1 MKTNWTDLPA
11 GKVNAGFQRIM
22 GAFGENA
29 GTIIDSVIADE
40 QVAGRMANLLMNNGY
55 ELSSSQAKAREIMGK
70 NFFGIE
76 EAQKHFSLILSKR
89 QIAYM
94 AEVPLSE
101 ETLQRDKDTHILVA
115 YPRYSIVSVRAKTA
129 GVKLPENHRMFYGQ
143 DWYDKN
149 EVGNGVSA
157 LEWHLVRKT
166 SVPDSKSKTWTQQ
179 KEMVDATNIDH
190 VPEADV
196 MVYSIIGHFLNTG
209 ERLFEKEYV
218 RASTLDSDGHRVYV
232 GYFDSKG
239 LYVRYWHDDL
249 RNDNFGVSAGRKTE
263 A

>member
-1 MKTNWTDLPA
+1 MKTSWTDLPA

-22 GAFGENA
+22 GAFGDNA
-29 GTIIDSVIADE
+29 GAIIDSVIADE
-40 QVAGRMANLLMNNGY
+40 QVASRMANLLMNNGY
-55 ELSSSQAKAREIMGK
+55 ELTASQAKAREIMRK

-76 EAQKHFSLILSKR
+76 EAQKHFGLTLSKR
-89 QIAYM
+89 QLAYT
-94 AEVPLSE
+94 AEVPFSE

-129 GVKLPENHRMFYGQ
+129 GVKLPKNHRMFYGQ

-157 LEWHLVRKT
+157 LEWHLVLKT

-179 KEMVDATNIDH
+179 KEMVDATNIDR

-196 MVYSIIGHFLNTG
+196 VVYTIIGYFLETG
-209 ERLFEKEYV
+209 IRLFEKEYV
-218 RASTLDSDGHRVYV
+218 RTSTLDSHDDRVYV
-232 GYFDSKG
+232 GRFDSGG
-239 LYVRYWHDDL
+239 LRVDSWGGDIRDGYI
-249 RNDNFGVSAGRKTE
+249 GVSAGRKIE

>member
-40 QVAGRMANLLMNNGY
+40 QVASRMANLLMNNGY
-55 ELSSSQAKAREIMGK
+55 ELTASQAKAREIMGK

-76 EAQKHFSLILSKR
+76 EAQKHFGLTLSKR

-94 AEVPLSE
+94 AEVPFLE
-101 ETLQRDKDTHILVA
+101 ETLRACKDTHILVA
-115 YPRYSIVSVRAKTA
+115 YIPVSIVSVRAKTA

-157 LEWHLVRKT
+157 LEWHLVLKT

-179 KEMVDATNIDH
+179 KEMVDTTNIDR

-196 MVYSIIGHFLNTG
+196 MVYTIIGYFLETG
-209 ERLFEKEYV
+209 EHLFEKECV
-218 RASTLDSDGHRVYV
+218 RTSTLASDGFRVSVGDFGSEALCVFGYWDSHRF
-232 GYFDSKG
+232 GN
-239 LYVRYWHDDL
+239 L
-249 RNDNFGVSAGRKTE
+249 GVSAGRKIE

>member
-40 QVAGRMANLLMNNGY
+40 QVASRMANLLINKGY
-55 ELSSSQAKAREIMGK
+55 ELTASQATAREIMDK

-76 EAQKHFSLILSKR
+76 EVQKHFGLTLSKR

-94 AEVPLSE
+94 TEVPFSE
-101 ETLQRDKDTHILVA
+101 KTLHECKDTHILVA
-115 YPRYSIVSVRAKTA
+115 YIPVSIVSVRAKTA
-129 GVKLPENHRMFYGQ
+129 GVKLPKNHRMFYKE
-143 DWYDKN
+143 DWYDKD
-149 EVGNGVSA
+149 EVGNSVSA
-157 LEWHLVRKT
+157 LEWHLIRKT
-166 SVPDSKSKTWTQQ
+166 SVPDSKPMTWTQQ
-179 KEMVDATNIDH
+179 REMVDATNIDRI
-190 VPEADV
+190 PEADV
-196 MVYSIIGHFLNTG
+196 MVYTIIGHFLETG
-209 ERLFEKEYV
+209 VRLFEKECV
-218 RASTLDSDGHRVYV
+218 RTSTLELGGSHVVV

-239 LYVRYWHDDL
+239 LRVKTW
-249 RNDNFGVSAGRKTE
+249 NDNFSHEHHGVSDGRKIE